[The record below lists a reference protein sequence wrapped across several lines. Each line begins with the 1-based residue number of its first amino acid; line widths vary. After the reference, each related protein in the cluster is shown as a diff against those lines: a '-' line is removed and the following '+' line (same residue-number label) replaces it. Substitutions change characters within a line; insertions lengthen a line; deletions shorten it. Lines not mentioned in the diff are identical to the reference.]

1 MTNSALNVA
10 WDLETSLYLTLTATQ
25 TSSRLSVV
33 TVSYLIM
40 SNRWP
45 SLLTLK
51 SWRPAYTT
59 PLSARLPKFSGER
72 SPSLP
77 GL

>member
-51 SWRPAYTT
+51 S
-59 PLSARLPKFSGER
+59 
-72 SPSLP
+72 
-77 GL
+77 